1 MIRYDW
7 VGSARGQV
15 SPQAD
20 ALGSGVREDDGYYQ
34 QELAPEGGLM
44 GRPEDIARYRTNLQ
58 GEIDGAMLYRTMAEV
73 TTEPQLAEIYR
84 RLATVEEAHARLWE
98 RQLRQAGQPVPP
110 RRPSWRAR
118 TLRWLAKRLGA
129 SWVLPT
135 LATMEHVDQHMYDT
149 QPEARQTTL
158 PADER
163 SHARLLRAIARVSP
177 VGMEGRT
184 LARLEGRHR
193 AVGGNALR
201 AAVLG
206 ANDGLVSNLSL
217 VMGVAGADLSGQGIL
232 ITGLAGLL
240 AGACSMAMGEWVS
253 VQSARELS
261 QRQLAIEA
269 DEIAAVP
276 QEEQQELTLIYEAK
290 GLTPDDASKV
300 AAELMA
306 DSGKALETLAQEE
319 LGLDPE
325 QLGGSPW
332 VAAATSFILF
342 AIGAVLPVAPFTVL
356 TGMPAVIASLGVSA
370 AALFVIGAAIT
381 LFTGRNVFYAGSR
394 QLLFGLAAAGL
405 TYGIGRVIGVTL
417 AG

>member
-1 MIRYDW
+1 M
-7 VGSARGQV
+7 A
-15 SPQAD
+15 
-20 ALGSGVREDDGYYQ
+20 
-34 QELAPEGGLM
+34 
-44 GRPEDIARYRTNLQ
+44 RPEDIARYRTNLQ

-73 TTEPQLAEIYR
+73 TTQPQLAAIYR
-84 RLATVEEAHARLWE
+84 RLAMVEEAHARLWE
-98 RQLRQAGQPVPP
+98 QQLRKSGQPVPP

-118 TLRWLAKRLGA
+118 TLRWLARRLGA

-135 LATMEHVDQHMYDT
+135 LATMEQVDQHMYDT
-149 QPEARQTTL
+149 QPEARRTSL

-163 SHARLLRAIARVSP
+163 SHARLLRTLAAASP
-177 VGMEGRT
+177 AGVEGRA

-193 AVGGNALR
+193 VVGGNALR

-217 VMGVAGADLSGQGIL
+217 VMGVAGAQLSGHEIL
-232 ITGLAGLL
+232 LTGLAGLL

-253 VQSARELS
+253 VQSARELA

-269 DEIAAVP
+269 DEITAVP

-290 GLTPDDASKV
+290 GLPAAEARKV
-300 AAELMA
+300 AAELMT
-306 DSGKALETLAQEE
+306 DKGKALETLAQEE

-325 QLGGSPW
+325 ELGGSPW
-332 VAAATSFILF
+332 EAAGMSFVLF
-342 AIGAVLPVAPFTVL
+342 TVGAVLPVAPFTLL
-356 TGMPAVIASLGVSA
+356 TGMSAVLASLGLSA

-381 LFTGRNVFYAGSR
+381 LFTGRNALYTGSR
-394 QLLFGLAAAGL
+394 QLLFGLGAAGL
-405 TYGIGRVIGVTL
+405 TYGIGRLIGVTL